1 MTKTSFSIG
10 DKVVIIKNGELRKG
24 VIKNFYPVAPPIFA
38 IEFEDGTVEK
48 VPYTCVASEPTT
60 ETPEE
65 ETESVEKTEITIT
78 PDKFKEIAC
87 RVIAEETKDRI
98 SLGLVIAGIV
108 SKIHKALFV
117 EPWEND

>member
-1 MTKTSFSIG
+1 MKKISFNIG
-10 DKVVIIKNGELRKG
+10 DKVVTIENGELRKG
-24 VIKNFYPVAPPIFA
+24 VIRNIYPMNPPICV
-38 IEFEDGTVEK
+38 IEFEDGTVKKELYSSVAPEPKAETQEEIAPIEK
-48 VPYTCVASEPTT
+48 A
-60 ETPEE
+60 
-65 ETESVEKTEITIT
+65 EITIT